1 MWKMSVSATL
11 GSRYIQIKLCTIL
24 LYLEVNDYRGF
35 LHLLDCSVI
44 FSCLFMGLI
53 FVLSNELI

>member
-1 MWKMSVSATL
+1 MSVSATL